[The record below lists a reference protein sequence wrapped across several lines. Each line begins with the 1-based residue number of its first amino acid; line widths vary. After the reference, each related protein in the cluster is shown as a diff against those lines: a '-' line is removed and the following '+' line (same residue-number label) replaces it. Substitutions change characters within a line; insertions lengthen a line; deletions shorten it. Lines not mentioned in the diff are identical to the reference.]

1 MFVFEAD
8 SFEIGDLIM
17 FLMIDNYD
25 SFVYNLVHYFEELG
39 EEIEI
44 RRNDCIDMDTVE
56 NMNPEGII
64 ISPGPKDPT
73 ETGVCEE
80 IIRRFA
86 GRIPILGVCLGHQ
99 TIGHV
104 FGARIVKGERP
115 MHGKISPVSHKGKG
129 VFKNIVSP
137 FTVTRYHSLV
147 IDEDTLPIELEVT
160 AVSDDGAIMGIRH
173 REYLLEGVQFH
184 PEAVL
189 TQHGHDI
196 LGNFVDMCRKE
207 EFINAV

>member
-1 MFVFEAD
+1 
-8 SFEIGDLIM
+8 M